1 MVKIAYMNN
10 ERLDKY
16 ENAGAGQ
23 SKKPSALQ
31 PLFFAGTLIVGMFIG
46 TNLGDRNLLQVKT
59 GSEENPNKLVSLID
73 FIEDN
78 YVDSV
83 DKKKLIDDAIQS
95 VLKNLDPH
103 SYYMNPEDLAQA
115 QEQLEGKFDGI
126 GVEFMILRDSLVVV
140 KTVPGGPS
148 EEAGLKSGDRIV
160 KVEGE
165 EISGKE
171 LDSDKAQKL
180 LKGKKGSSVNVE
192 VFRKGEKLPFEI
204 TRGSIPIESV
214 SSAFMFNDSIGYIKV
229 ERFAQTT
236 YREFYDEM
244 GKLKEEGCKKLVL
257 DLRGN
262 GGGLMDQATKMIE
275 EFLPDN
281 RTIVYTDGLHS
292 GKDEIKSSKNGKFR
306 DMAVIVLIDQSSA
319 SASEIVAGAL
329 QDWDRAVTVGRRS
342 FGKGL
347 VQHEIELPDRS
358 ALRLTVARYYTP
370 TGRCIQKPYGDS
382 IDYDNDFHSRL
393 ERGELTVADTTHF
406 PDSLKYTTL
415 GPLKRTVYG
424 GGGIMPDV
432 FVPLD
437 SIYLNGVLGEL
448 SYSGVIREFSFNY
461 IESRRKEF
469 DKFKDQK
476 DFVKKFQVS
485 DAMIGEVLK
494 LAEKSGIKVS
504 KASLRPIN
512 GELKSRIK
520 AQIARHIYDDDAM
533 QRVLLDSD
541 RDFKKALD
549 VANQY
554 NKYAAIQ

>member
-140 KTVPGGPS
+140 KTVTGGPS

-171 LDSDKAQKL
+171 LNSDKAQKL

-192 VFRKGEKLPFEI
+192 VFRKGEKMPFEI

-214 SSAFMFNDSIGYIKV
+214 SSAFMFNDSIGYLKV

-244 GKLKEEGCKKLVL
+244 KKLQEEGCKKLVL

-281 RTIVYTDGLHS
+281 RTILYTDGLHS

-370 TGRCIQKPYGDS
+370 TGRCIQKPYGDT

-406 PDSLKYTTL
+406 PDSVKYTTL

-461 IESRRKEF
+461 IESRRKDFE
-469 DKFKDQK
+469 KFKDQK

-533 QRVLLDSD
+533 QRVLLDGD